1 VANSAMAGCTTKKF
15 LIPFKLD
22 SSMAP
27 TVTTS
32 RISLGDLTPNNIG
45 QLRVLNSTLFPVN
58 YSDKF
63 YKEVLE
69 VEEFAKLGK

>member
-1 VANSAMAGCTTKKF
+1 
-15 LIPFKLD
+15 
-22 SSMAP
+22 MAP
-27 TVTTS
+27 SVTTS
-32 RISLGDLTPNNIG
+32 RIALGDLTPNNIG

-69 VEEFAKLGK
+69 VGEFAKLGNVLPFDRRSRARILTCLLTH

>member
-1 VANSAMAGCTTKKF
+1 
-15 LIPFKLD
+15 
-22 SSMAP
+22 MAP
-27 TVTTS
+27 TVTSS

-69 VEEFAKLGK
+69 VGELAKLGKDCLRSYTWPACTDIVTMYT